1 MIQTMYGRCI
11 HSDLLKA
18 LGEHS
23 FSSVFHLFACNT
35 ENVITEL
42 NSGKAKL
49 PCVTPFVQS
58 KYIVNPKVSSYKTT
72 GVDGAETVH
81 SFDFTS
87 TMPVNLFVQFTILA
101 NNISDIEEM
110 EKLLLE
116 QYSPSHDFSVSDFM
130 TPAQVFTFTMNPD
143 GKKEIER
150 SGADDKLTLF
160 FGKTNPELSNF
171 YVSPFEINGTVYNS
185 SEHYFMYQKA
195 KLFDPDGDA
204 IKKMSNDLTPN
215 QVKKLGRQV
224 KNFDSDVW
232 AEKGRVHM
240 FHALTAKFT
249 QNPELG
255 ALLLSTGHNLIG
267 EASPFD
273 RIWGVGLGVSKPGVY
288 DPAQWKGT
296 NWMGALLMAVRG
308 SLRQNIDRVGDYC
321 WFGGDKLYYQ
331 SEAGILMICIRSFSS
346 RRWACS
352 SRFLELLAPWRT

>member
-1 MIQTMYGRCI
+1 
-11 HSDLLKA
+11 
-18 LGEHS
+18 
-23 FSSVFHLFACNT
+23 
-35 ENVITEL
+35 
-42 NSGKAKL
+42 
-49 PCVTPFVQS
+49 
-58 KYIVNPKVSSYKTT
+58 
-72 GVDGAETVH
+72 
-81 SFDFTS
+81 
-87 TMPVNLFVQFTILA
+87 
-101 NNISDIEEM
+101 
-110 EKLLLE
+110 
-116 QYSPSHDFSVSDFM
+116 
-130 TPAQVFTFTMNPD
+130 MN
-143 GKKEIER
+143 
-150 SGADDKLTLF
+150 DKLTLF

-171 YVSPFEINGTVYNS
+171 YVSPFEIDGTVYNS

-255 ALLLSTGHNLIG
+255 ALLLSTGHNLVG

-296 NWMGALLMAVRG
+296 NWMGILLMAVRG

-321 WFGGDKLYYQ
+321 WFEGDKLYYQ
-331 SEAGILMICIRSFSS
+331 SEVQKVEDDLYIYEDGKVKPNWSVLVDRFYNQSIDDYKDMADFERHFLCSTLIHAGVLDYAYSQSIADFEDM
-346 RRWACS
+346 
-352 SRFLELLAPWRT
+352 EDTE